1 MLTNA
6 FNTASAGLQ
15 ATQIAIGIVS
25 QNVGNAGTAG
35 YVKRT
40 VVAVPSGAANSGVAV
55 STVSR
60 TFDDAAWKQLRLE
73 TSRAA
78 YATTMA
84 GALAQ
89 VDRQYGKPGDATA
102 LDARLNAFTQT
113 LQGLAS
119 NPASAAIRSTVLNAA
134 SGLTHQIRGI
144 ANNVQGLRTGLENRL
159 TSEVATASSLL
170 SSIAELNVKATTT
183 FDATARAGILDQR
196 DQQITQ
202 LSSYL
207 DVTYMAQ
214 RDGSATLMTSSG
226 VVLVD
231 HGEATTLSFDGRGTL
246 SSASAFSTEPSKRGV
261 GTITATIPGGSRID
275 LGSRGAL
282 RSGSMAAALELRDI
296 VLPQA
301 QCRLD
306 DLALGLAQSLTDKT
320 TTATQAGSGFE
331 LKLKELANVKPGNLV
346 TISIRTGTAE
356 CNVTLVA
363 SNLASRPVDPSQT
376 IDSNASSQTFTIPPP
391 PATALDFAN
400 AISSAL
406 SAVAPGLTATSATAG
421 TVTISGAGVQG
432 VTATITQPKT
442 ASDFSEAYPQ
452 LPLFVDGA
460 GNMLVSGVLDGA
472 PQRVGLAQRLTVN
485 AALTGNSSPLAAIG
499 TAATGGSRPQF
510 LYDALTG
517 AKQTFSSASGIG
529 GGQASYST
537 TVISFAH
544 DVVAAEGA
552 AAASAKAMEERQNV
566 ALTTAQGWFSKGA
579 GVNVDEEMSNLI
591 ALQTA
596 YAANAR
602 VLTAVREMLDTL
614 LRA

>member
-6 FNTASAGLQ
+6 FNTASAGLK

-40 VVAVPSGAANSGVAV
+40 VVAVPSGPANSGVAV

-60 TFDDAAWKQLRLE
+60 TFDDAALKQLRLE
-73 TSRAA
+73 TSRTA

-84 GALAQ
+84 GTLAQ
-89 VDRQYGKPGDATA
+89 VDKLYGKPGDATA

-134 SGLTHQIRGI
+134 SSLTQQIRDV
-144 ANNVQGLRTGLENRL
+144 ANNLQGLRTGLENRL
-159 TSEVATASSLL
+159 GSEVATASSLL

-183 FDATARAGILDQR
+183 SDATARAGILDQR

-214 RDGSATLMTSSG
+214 HDGSVTLMTSSG

-231 HGEATTLSFDGRGTL
+231 HGEATTLSFDGQGTL
-246 SSASAFSTEPSKRGV
+246 SPASAFSTDPSKRGV

-275 LGSRGAL
+275 LGARGAL
-282 RSGSMAAALELRDI
+282 RSGSLAAALKLRDI
-296 VLPQA
+296 SLPQA
-301 QCRLD
+301 QRRLD
-306 DLALGLAQSLTDKT
+306 DLAFGLAQSLTDKT
-320 TTATQAGSGFE
+320 TTATQSGSGFE
-331 LKLKELANVKPGNLV
+331 LKLKDLANIKPGNLV
-346 TISIRTGTAE
+346 TISIGAGAAE
-356 CNVTLVA
+356 RNVTLVA
-363 SNLASRPVDPSQT
+363 SNLASRPVDPNQT
-376 IDSNASSQTFTIPPP
+376 VDSNASAQMFTIPPP

-406 SAVAPGLTATSATAG
+406 SAVAPGLAATSTAAG
-421 TVTISGAGVQG
+421 TVTISGAGLQG
-432 VTATITQPKT
+432 VTATITQPKS
-442 ASDFSEAYPQ
+442 ASDFSDAYPQ

-460 GNMLVSGVLDGA
+460 GNTLVSGVLDGA
-472 PQRVGLAQRLTVN
+472 PQRVGLAQRLAVN

-499 TAATGGSRPQF
+499 AAATGGSRPQF
-510 LYDALTG
+510 LYDALTS
-517 AKQTFSSASGIG
+517 AKQIFSSASGIG
-529 GGQASYST
+529 GSQASYSA
-537 TVISFAH
+537 TVVSFAH

-552 AAASAKAMEERQNV
+552 AAASAKTMEERQNV
-566 ALTTAQGWFSKGA
+566 ALTTAKGWFSKGA
-579 GVNVDEEMSNLI
+579 SVNVDEEMSNLI
-591 ALQTA
+591 ALQTS